1 MLERKERF
9 FLVMLFVIIFS
20 LLLYFVPK
28 TTRFEHTLH
37 AVILDREGNQ
47 IGTTDIALQGAQL
60 EYLFR
65 NTLLDVTIS
74 PFDRYLR
81 FNLTENT
88 QTGDKGIILQFDQ
101 IQGIICTAWDNIV
114 GDTVFAMLYFSP
126 ELDRWM
132 FVNTS
137 EGLYYIATTN
147 DAYSI
152 DDTIEYFFKDR
163 IF

>member
-1 MLERKERF
+1 MLERKEKF

-47 IGTTDIALQGAQL
+47 IGTTDIALQGAKL

-81 FNLTENT
+81 FNLTEALRGIFFTEAVGNV
-88 QTGDKGIILQFDQ
+88 QRFFQRNLMEAAHLADILCCVFQNRVDISAKLRRIYGDFFPLFCPQ
-101 IQGIICTAWDNIV
+101 
-114 GDTVFAMLYFSP
+114 TVFQEIRQTALSHA
-126 ELDRWM
+126 
-132 FVNTS
+132 VN
-137 EGLYYIATTN
+137 L
-147 DAYSI
+147 
-152 DDTIEYFFKDR
+152 
-163 IF
+163 